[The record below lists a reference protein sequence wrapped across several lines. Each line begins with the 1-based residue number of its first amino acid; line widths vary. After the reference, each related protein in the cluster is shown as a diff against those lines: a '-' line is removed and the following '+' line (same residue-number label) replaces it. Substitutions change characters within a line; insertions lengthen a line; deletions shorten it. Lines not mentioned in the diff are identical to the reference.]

1 MRYSLILFLIPIIL
15 FSKELTLSV
24 ALANALQSNQDLSLM
39 EHDYQRLREAE
50 QSSKLDF
57 FGKVEAKVEMNHY
70 NTPRTLMPLSPPI
83 SSNVHTSDTLWG
95 AHLMY
100 TVPLFDGFATMKE
113 IEISHLNVQM
123 QQKRRFMAE
132 GIVRFNVKA
141 TYIKLVSLQK
151 QLRLNKDFIVLA
163 QRFLEEI
170 VLKKSL
176 GKASELDILQAKVAL
191 SAYENKAVI
200 LTSEYQTLKSY
211 LAFLMAQENND
222 FEVEEV
228 AVVGIPLVQRSDLE
242 NLSSLVLAKLEEQK
256 KEYEYEKS
264 KAAYYPKVEA
274 MAVRS
279 QIYGEDGNDEA
290 MYQLGVSFKW
300 LLLDFG
306 KRGHAVQKSQIDML
320 KARQEHS
327 KKKLEILKTLEEV
340 KQKWL
345 KFESLQKRLEEEWH
359 LKKHI
364 ATIETVKYEEGR
376 TTALDRLKAH
386 DDEANTL
393 LALIDAGYNQMIAG
407 FEWAYVMEQ

>member
-1 MRYSLILFLIPIIL
+1 MRYSLILFLIPILL
-15 FSKELTLSV
+15 FSKELTLSG
-24 ALANALQSNQDLSLM
+24 ALANALKSNQDLALM

-83 SSNVHTSDTLWG
+83 SANVHTSDTLWG

-132 GIVRFNVKA
+132 GMVRFNVKA
-141 TYIKLVSLQK
+141 TYVKLVSLQK
-151 QLRLNKDFIVLA
+151 QLRLNNDFILSA
-163 QRFLEEI
+163 QHFLEE
-170 VLKKSL
+170 VALKKSL
-176 GKASELDILQAKVAL
+176 GKASELDVLQAKVAL
-191 SAYENKAVI
+191 SAYENKAVV
-200 LTSEYQTLKSY
+200 LNAEYQSLKSY
-211 LAFLMAQENND
+211 LAFLMAQESSD

-228 AVVGIPLVQRSDLE
+228 DVVGMQLVRRADLE

-256 KEYEYEKS
+256 KEHEYEKS

-279 QIYGEDGNDEA
+279 HIYGEDGNDEA
-290 MYQLGVSFKW
+290 IYQLGVSFKW

-345 KFESLQKRLEEEWH
+345 KFESLQKRLEEEWR

-364 ATIETVKYEEGR
+364 AQIETVKYDEGR
-376 TTALDRLKAH
+376 STALDRLKAQN
-386 DDEANTL
+386 DEANTL